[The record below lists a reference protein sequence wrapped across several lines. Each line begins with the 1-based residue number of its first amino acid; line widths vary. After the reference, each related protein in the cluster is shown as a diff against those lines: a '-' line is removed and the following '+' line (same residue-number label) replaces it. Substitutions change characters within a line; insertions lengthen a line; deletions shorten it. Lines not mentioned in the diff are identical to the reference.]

1 MVTQAVYNPSV
12 QSHRRT
18 HRPAAI
24 RITGRAARIAILEK
38 LSFRAQP
45 ALLAA
50 IALSAGIA
58 ATHLYWIAPSWL
70 LLAGIL
76 PMLTLCWSG
85 RQTSRLILLPLFVV
99 FVLIGAL
106 LSEVQPHPQAQSA
119 LIHLADGDRHSIT
132 GEIVRFGAV
141 RTIESQRPFSN
152 EPVQEQQL
160 SLQLAVSSMDLKPV
174 TGGLRLAIYAP
185 MDIQIAPVH
194 CGDRMTL
201 TAALKEPQ
209 RYRDPGVWDGRAWLL
224 GQGVGVIAAAS
235 ATDILLPVH
244 GSHGSAACWI
254 HALQTR
260 ASESLIALGTT
271 AKPHWLPSAL
281 TITESDASMITAMV
295 TGDRSYL
302 ERSERIGFERT
313 GAFHVL
319 VVSGLHVGLI
329 AALLL
334 ALTKRFGCSR
344 GWSGLITAM
353 LATLYSIF
361 TGFGE
366 PVQRALA
373 MVLLYLAARACYRDR
388 HAMQAL
394 GVAALCLLA
403 WQPSALFDAGL
414 QMTILTVVATGG
426 LVAPLLERT
435 IGPWLQATRQI
446 STIAVDAAMP
456 PRLAQFR
463 VMLRLFA
470 WHLAPLLLPWD
481 QRGKSAPILAAILR
495 FILRLSELLLMSI
508 TVEIVMALPMAL
520 YFHRVTVLALPVN
533 LLLIPGLAL
542 LLPVAVLTAIVAL
555 IAPHLAIVPGML
567 LAVLLHAAVG
577 IVHLFS
583 RQMGDVR
590 VASPA
595 IWTTVL
601 SLLMLAGSIWAM
613 RRNRLASIFFTIAA
627 TGAII
632 LLLVPHR
639 PTARPHV
646 LEISALD
653 VGQGDALLVF
663 TPGGKTLMVDCG
675 GPTGGDLAQHGNF
688 EIGEDV
694 VSPVLWSR
702 GISHL
707 DAVVLSHAHS
717 DHMGGMFA
725 VLNNFHPREL
735 WVGNNPPNFQYRALL
750 AEANRLHIAIRQFH
764 AEDAFSFGGMAVRV
778 LAPAADYT
786 PGPSA
791 KNDDSLVLRVA
802 YGKTSAL
809 LEGDAEAPSEAQM
822 AQLPSIHA
830 DLLKVGHH
838 GSKTSTTAP
847 FLAAVSPEYAVVSVG
862 LHNLYHH
869 PRLDTLEHLQEAGVH
884 TWRTDLDG
892 ISTFYLDGEHITT
905 SP

>member
-1 MVTQAVYNPSV
+1 MATQAVYN
-12 QSHRRT
+12 SHARSQA
-18 HRPAAI
+18 HRPRAAV
-24 RITGRAARIAILEK
+24 RVTGRAARIAILER

-50 IALSAGIA
+50 TALSAGIA
-58 ATHLYWIAPSWL
+58 TTHLYWIAPSWL
-70 LLAGIL
+70 LIAGIVPL
-76 PMLTLCWSG
+76 MTLCWCA
-85 RQTSRLILLPLFVV
+85 RNTSRIVLLPLFVT

-106 LSEVQPHPQAQSA
+106 LGEVQPHPQAQSD
-119 LIHLADGDRHSIT
+119 LVHLADGDKHLIT
-132 GEIVRFGAV
+132 GEIVRYGAV

-160 SLQLAVSSMDLKPV
+160 SLQLAVSSIDTKPV

-185 MDIQIAPVH
+185 MDIEIARVR

-201 TAALKEPQ
+201 NAALKEPQ

-224 GQGVGVIAAAS
+224 GQGVGVLAAAG

-244 GSHGSAACWI
+244 DRHGSAACWI

-260 ASESLIALGTT
+260 ASERLVALGTT
-271 AKPHWLPSAL
+271 AKPHWLPSAM
-281 TITESDASMITAMV
+281 TITESDAGMITAMV

-334 ALTKRFGCSR
+334 AITRKLGCSR
-344 GWSGLITAM
+344 GWSGLVTAL
-353 LATLYSIF
+353 LATLYAIF

-373 MVLLYLAARACYRDR
+373 MVLLYLAARACYRER

-394 GVAALCLLA
+394 GVAALLLLA

-426 LVAPLLERT
+426 LVAPLIERSV
-435 IGPWLQATRQI
+435 GAYLKATRQI
-446 STIAVDAAMP
+446 NTVAVDAGMP

-470 WHLAPLLLPWD
+470 WHLAPLLLPRRYRR
-481 QRGKSAPILAAILR
+481 QSAPLLAAGLR
-495 FILRLSELLLMSI
+495 FLLRLCELLLMSI
-508 TVEIVMALPMAL
+508 TVEIVMAIPMAL
-520 YFHRVTVLALPVN
+520 YFHRITVLALPVN

-542 LLPVAVLTAIVAL
+542 LLPVAVLTAMVAL
-555 IAPHLAIVPGML
+555 VIPHFAIVPGML
-567 LAVLLHAAVG
+567 LALLLHAAVG
-577 IVHLFS
+577 IVHHFS
-583 RQMGDVR
+583 QQMGDVR
-590 VASPA
+590 VATPSA
-595 IWTTVL
+595 WITAL
-601 SLLMLAGSIWAM
+601 ALLLLAGSVWAM
-613 RRNRLASIFFTIAA
+613 RRNRVAAGICGAAASA
-627 TGAII
+627 AII
-632 LLLVPHR
+632 LLLWPHAGL
-639 PTARPHV
+639 ARPHV

-653 VGQGDALLVF
+653 VGQGDALLVV
-663 TPGGKTLMVDCG
+663 TPDGRTMMVDCG

-725 VLNNFHPREL
+725 VLSNFHPREL
-735 WVGNNPPNFQYRALL
+735 WVGNNPPTFQYLALL
-750 AEANRLHIAIRQFH
+750 AEADRLHVTVRKFH
-764 AEDAFSFGGMAVRV
+764 AEDTFSYGGMDVRV
-778 LAPAADYT
+778 LAPSADYM
-786 PGPSA
+786 PGPA
-791 KNDDSLVLRVA
+791 ARNDDSLVLRIA
-802 YGKTSAL
+802 LRHTSAL

-822 AQLPSIHA
+822 ALLPSIHA
-830 DLLKVGHH
+830 NLLKVGHH

-869 PRLDTLEHLQEAGVH
+869 PRFETLEHLQGAGVR

-892 ISTFYLDGEHITT
+892 MSTFYLDGEHVTT

>member
-1 MVTQAVYNPSV
+1 MVTQTVYNPSV
-12 QSHRRT
+12 KSHRRT
-18 HRPAAI
+18 HQPAVL

-76 PMLTLCWSG
+76 PMLTLCWFG
-85 RQTSRLILLPLFVV
+85 RQTSRLILLPLFLT

-119 LIHLADGDRHSIT
+119 LIHLADGDRHRIT

-160 SLQLAVSSMDLKPV
+160 SLQLAVSSMDAKPV

-185 MDIQIAPVH
+185 MDIRIAPVH

-235 ATDILLPVH
+235 ATDILLPIH
-244 GSHGSAACWI
+244 NSHGSAACWI

-260 ASESLIALGTT
+260 ASERLIALGTT

-281 TITESDASMITAMV
+281 IITESDASMITAMV

-334 ALTKRFGCSR
+334 ALTKRLGCSR
-344 GWSGLITAM
+344 AWSGLITAM
-353 LATLYSIF
+353 LATLYAIF

-470 WHLAPLLLPWD
+470 WHLAALLLPWD
-481 QRGKSAPILAAILR
+481 QRVKSAPILAAILR

-639 PTARPHV
+639 PTAPPHV

-653 VGQGDALLVF
+653 VGQGDALLVA

-735 WVGNNPPNFQYRALL
+735 WVGNNPPTFQYRALL
-750 AEANRLHIAIRQFH
+750 AEAHRLHIAIRQFH
-764 AEDAFSFGGMAVRV
+764 AEDTFSFGGMAVRV

-838 GSKTSTTAP
+838 GSKTSTTAA

-862 LHNLYHH
+862 LHNLYPH
-869 PRLDTLEHLQEAGVH
+869 PRFETLEHLQEAGVH

>member
-1 MVTQAVYNPSV
+1 MATQAIYNPPL
-12 QSHRRT
+12 QTRQLT
-18 HRPAAI
+18 QRPAV
-24 RITGRAARIAILEK
+24 RVSGRAARIAILDR

-50 IALSAGIA
+50 IALSVGISG
-58 ATHLYWIAPSWL
+58 THLHWIPPAWL
-70 LLAGIL
+70 LIVGIV
-76 PMLTLCWSG
+76 PSLTLCACT
-85 RQTSRLILLPLFVV
+85 RHASRIVLLPLFVT
-99 FVLIGAL
+99 FGLIGAL
-106 LSEVQPHPQAQSA
+106 LCEVQPRPNSQSA
-119 LIHLADGDRHSIT
+119 LVHLADGDKHIIT

-141 RTIESQRPFSN
+141 RVIESQRPFSN

-160 SLQLAVSSMDLKPV
+160 SVQLAVSSIDTNPV
-174 TGGLRLAIYAP
+174 AGGLRLAIYAP
-185 MDIQIAPVH
+185 MDIQIARVR

-201 TAALKEPQ
+201 NAALKEPP

-224 GQGVGVIAAAS
+224 SQGVGVLAAAS

-244 GSHGSAACWI
+244 DRHGSPACWI

-260 ASESLIALGTT
+260 ASERLIALGTT

-281 TITESDASMITAMV
+281 TINENDASMITAMV

-302 ERSERIGFERT
+302 ERSERVGFERT

-334 ALTKRFGCSR
+334 AITKRLGCSR
-344 GWSGLITAM
+344 GWSGLITAV
-353 LATLYSIF
+353 LATFYAIF

-366 PVQRALA
+366 PVQRALV
-373 MVLLYLAARACYRDR
+373 MVLLYLAARACYRER

-394 GVAALCLLA
+394 GVAALLLLA

-426 LVAPLLERT
+426 LVAPLLDRT
-435 IGPWLQATRQI
+435 ISPWLKATRQI
-446 STIAVDAAMP
+446 SLVAVDAGMP

-470 WHLAPLLLPWD
+470 WHLAPLLLP
-481 QRGKSAPILAAILR
+481 RRYRRRSAPILAAVLR
-495 FILRLSELLLMSI
+495 FTLRLGELLLMSI

-520 YFHRVTVLALPVN
+520 YFHRITVLALPVN

-542 LLPVAVLTAIVAL
+542 LLPAAVLTAIVAVV
-555 IAPHLAIVPGML
+555 IPHFVIIPGML
-567 LAVLLHAAVG
+567 LALLLHAAVG

-583 RQMGDVR
+583 RQMGDLR
-590 VASPA
+590 IASPPA
-595 IWTTVL
+595 WTTAL
-601 SLLMLAGSIWAM
+601 ALLLLGTSVWAM
-613 RRNRLASIFFTIAA
+613 RRDKLTAGMCAVAASAA
-627 TGAII
+627 MI
-632 LLLVPHR
+632 LLLSSHPVL
-639 PTARPHV
+639 ARPHV

-653 VGQGDALLVF
+653 VGQGDALLVV
-663 TPGGKTLMVDCG
+663 TPAGKTIMVDCG

-707 DAVVLSHAHS
+707 DAIVLSHAHS

-725 VLNNFHPREL
+725 VLSNFHPREL
-735 WVGNNPPNFQYRALL
+735 WVGNNPATFQYRALL
-750 AEANRLHIAIRQFH
+750 AEADHLHITVRKFR
-764 AEDAFSFGGMAVRV
+764 AEDAFSYGGMDVRV
-778 LAPAADYT
+778 LAPAADYV
-786 PGPSA
+786 PGPEA

-802 YGKTSAL
+802 FRHTSAL
-809 LEGDAEAPSEAQM
+809 LEGDAEAQSEAQM
-822 AQLPSIHA
+822 ALLPSIHA

-847 FLAAVSPEYAVVSVG
+847 FLTAVSPEYAVVSVG

-869 PRLDTLEHLQEAGVH
+869 PRFETLEHLQGAGVR

-892 ISTFYLDGEHITT
+892 MSTFYLDGEHVTI